1 MSEMQRYIE
10 QAQLEAEKAEQLAGN
25 GQSVQEAAEC
35 CLRAAKLYE
44 QALSLCDV
52 GSEIHKTLIL
62 LQKSHL
68 EKYNEL
74 KNLILQQSNPSTQQ
88 SSAQNSYATRGNQ
101 MPSLL
106 EKTETLFYQRYR
118 EIYQSF
124 QPLTVGQKMESKQ
137 TDGSYSILTNSIAD
151 E

>member
-10 QAQLEAEKAEQLAGN
+10 QAQLEAEKAEMLAGN

-35 CLRAAKLYE
+35 CRRAAELYSK
-44 QALSLCDV
+44 ALSLCDV

-74 KNLILQQSNPSTQQ
+74 KNLTLQQSSPSTQE
-88 SSAQNSYATRGNQ
+88 SSAQNSYATRGIQ
-101 MPSLL
+101 MPSQL
-106 EKTETLFYQRYR
+106 EKTERLFYTRYR
-118 EIYQSF
+118 ESYQSF
-124 QPLTVGQKMESKQ
+124 KPSAVGQKMESKQ
-137 TDGSYSILTNSIAD
+137 TDGSYSILTNSIVN